1 MQLSEKNPKK
11 HGAKSPKA
19 LKLLMAHPATTFQV
33 GASEA
38 PHCYLKKQ
46 SRNFSSVKNYLKKKK
61 KRGKIKRRKEKGKRK
76 GVAHIFRL
84 PWFLETVVF
93 TAFQILNI
101 DIANFTWRSGG
112 IFSSF

>member
-1 MQLSEKNPKK
+1 
-11 HGAKSPKA
+11 
-19 LKLLMAHPATTFQV
+19 MAHPAATFQV

-46 SRNFSSVKNYLKKKK
+46 SRNFSGVKNYLKKKN
-61 KRGKIKRRKEKGKRK
+61 RGKKKENKKRRKEKAKKKK

-93 TAFQILNI
+93 TAF
-101 DIANFTWRSGG
+101 
-112 IFSSF
+112 